1 MMFLFGE
8 RQFANDRID
17 DRTADGLE
25 AKIDH
30 GNAKQQQN
38 EIGDEEIYC
47 AFLGLA
53 DHVCDGSFDYGK
65 YHYGQRD
72 VAELDE
78 EICLAELGYVI
89 GVEHCSSRY
98 IEIREEI
105 HAHVTEQC
113 DESREQTDVK

>member
-1 MMFLFGE
+1 MTKVNKEMV
-8 RQFANDRID
+8 
-17 DRTADGLE
+17 
-25 AKIDH
+25 KIREKLLKGMH
-30 GNAKQQQN
+30 QYII

-89 GVEHCSSRY
+89 GVEYCSSRY
-98 IEIREEI
+98 IEIREKI